1 MREAWISDEVDGITL
16 SAFSRRRQ
24 ELDDVSSAVESDIG
38 RAFRRFGIFEHR
50 QFDRDVAEFVIPKEP
65 GMVSPP
71 MDAVD
76 LVNAIVAGDAEQAL
90 AIARRVI
97 A

>member
-1 MREAWISDEVDGITL
+1 MREAWISDEVDGRAIVD
-16 SAFSRRRQ
+16 F
-24 ELDDVSSAVESDIG
+24 G
-38 RAFRRFGIFEHR
+38 RAAQALEPAPEGVVHGIHLALQQFGVMQWHPV
-50 QFDRDVAEFVIPKEP
+50 DRDAVVFIIPKGP